1 MDTPTRSVA
10 LTALVLLAV
19 AVRAN
24 PALAQVNPA
33 LPVPGVHQVGLLLIP
48 AVQKELKLE
57 PGQVEGAKALAVK
70 LREKM
75 LAGFKG
81 IETLEIADRVRK
93 LEEVNKG
100 LEAETKTGLDSLL
113 KDDQR
118 KRLRQISLQDRSGMA
133 FGDAEVQDAL
143 EMSDAQKAR
152 VQSFVNQAFDQTRA
166 VVQAGRADSKEVI
179 GKVQA
184 LRKRLAERVVSEL
197 TDDQK
202 KAWAELLGPPFVVA
216 PNTKP

>member
-1 MDTPTRSVA
+1 MDTPTRPAA
-10 LTALVLLAV
+10 LTALVLLSL
-19 AVRAN
+19 AVRAD

-70 LREKM
+70 VRDKM

-100 LEAETKTGLDSLL
+100 LGAETKASLDSLL

-143 EMSDAQKAR
+143 KMSDAQRAR

-166 VVQAGRADSKEVI
+166 VVQVGGGNPKEAV
-179 GKVQA
+179 GKIQA
-184 LRKRLAERVVSEL
+184 LRKRLAEKIVAEM
-197 TDDQK
+197 TGDQK
-202 KAWAELLGPPFVVA
+202 KAWAGMLGAPFVVE
-216 PNTKP
+216 PNAKR

>member
-1 MDTPTRSVA
+1 MDTPTRPAA
-10 LTALVLLAV
+10 LTALVSLVLAL
-19 AVRAN
+19 RAD
-24 PALAQVNPA
+24 PAQAQANPA

-70 LREKM
+70 VRDKM

-100 LEAETKTGLDSLL
+100 LDAETKAGLDSLL

-143 EMSDAQKAR
+143 KMSDAQKAR

-166 VVQAGRADSKEVI
+166 VLQAGGGNPKEAV
-179 GKVQA
+179 GKILA
-184 LRKRLAERVVSEL
+184 LRKRLAEKIVSEL
-197 TDDQK
+197 TGDQEE
-202 KAWAELLGPPFVVA
+202 AWAEMLGAPFVAA
-216 PNTKP
+216 PDAKP